1 MNPSFHIVR
10 RGRACRTHNRR
21 AVNRDSA
28 GRTSIDGLAR
38 RFRCRSITPVS
49 DRRGRIGIDVGGTF
63 TDAVI
68 VVDGHVRIAKV
79 RSTPERIESGFI
91 DGLRQLLQR
100 AGAEAGDVGYL
111 AHGSTVATNAI
122 VQRRLARTALITNQG
137 FRDVLTIGT
146 QMRSRV
152 YDLWTPE
159 PQPIVPRD
167 LCLGVGGRL
176 DAEGREVEPLDSD
189 SVRAAAAVL
198 RDRGVE
204 AVAVMLLF
212 SFINDDHERQ
222 VGEILAEELPGTV
235 VSLSSRVVPEF
246 REYVRASTTALN
258 ASLLPMMG
266 AYLGAVTDRVAG
278 EGVSVPLHMM
288 QTNGGVAPAA
298 RARELPIAL
307 SASGPAAGVIGGA
320 RLAELVGES
329 AALTFDMGGT
339 TADIGLV
346 IDGSPQRRFS
356 GEAAGMPINLP
367 QIDVLCIGSGG
378 GSIARVDRFGSL
390 TVGPAS
396 AGAEPGP
403 AAYGLGGLDATVT
416 DAHVVLGNLSAESA
430 LADGVPLDGELA
442 ERAVAVAVGAPLG
455 LGVEEAAVAIL
466 RIANAN
472 MANALR
478 VMTIARGHDPRRFAL
493 VAIGGAGPM
502 HACALADELGIP
514 RVVIPR
520 YPGVAAA
527 LGLLATD
534 IRHDLRRSWLQPT
547 AAIAPADLDAEFA
560 RLESEAADLLDTS
573 SSVTRS
579 FEFSHEL
586 DMRYRGQAYNLTVP
600 CAPRPVT
607 ADVIAAAE
615 AAFEE
620 EHRRLYD
627 YTPTVTETDIVTL
640 RLRALAR
647 IPDIDWTVA
656 EDGRRAAVAATRR
669 VYHGGW
675 REWAAAGRDAL
686 AQDDT
691 IASETIIEQEDTTVV
706 IPPGWSGRVG
716 AAGTLVLQRGAE

>member
-1 MNPSFHIVR
+1 
-10 RGRACRTHNRR
+10 
-21 AVNRDSA
+21 
-28 GRTSIDGLAR
+28 
-38 RFRCRSITPVS
+38 VS
-49 DRRGRIGIDVGGTF
+49 DKRGRIGIDVGGTF

-68 VVDGHVRIAKV
+68 VVDDGHVRIAKV
-79 RSTPERIESGFI
+79 RSTPERIEAGFM

-100 AGAEAGDVGYL
+100 AGAEAADVGYL

-122 VQRRLARTALITNQG
+122 VQRRLARTALITNEG
-137 FRDVLTIGT
+137 FRDVLAIGT
-146 QMRSRV
+146 QMRAHV

-159 PQPIVPRD
+159 PEPIVPRD
-167 LCLGVGGRL
+167 LCLGVRGRL
-176 DAEGREVEPLDSD
+176 DAAGDEVEPLDAG
-189 SVRAAAAVL
+189 SVRAAAAAL
-198 RDRGVE
+198 RARGVE

-212 SFINDDHERQ
+212 SFINDDHERR

-246 REYVRASTTALN
+246 REYVRASTTAIN
-258 ASLLPMMG
+258 ASLLPLMG
-266 AYLGAVTDRVAG
+266 AYLGAVTNEVAG

-356 GEAAGMPINLP
+356 GEAAGMPVNLP

-403 AAYGLGGLDATVT
+403 AAYGLGGEDATVT

-430 LADGVPLDGELA
+430 LADGVPLDRELA
-442 ERAVAVAVGAPLG
+442 ERAVVAAVGEPLG

-560 RLESEAADLLDTS
+560 RLESEAADLLETS
-573 SSVTRS
+573 ASVTTS
-579 FEFSHEL
+579 FELSHEL

-600 CAPRPVT
+600 FAPRPVT
-607 ADVIAAAE
+607 AEAILAAE
-615 AAFEE
+615 QAFQD

-627 YTPTVTETDIVTL
+627 YTPTVTETDVVTL

-656 EDGRRAAVAATRR
+656 EDGSRPAVAGARR

-675 REWAAAGRDAL
+675 RQWTATGRDQL

-691 IASETIIEQEDTTVV
+691 IAAETIIEQEDTTVV

-716 AAGTLVLQRGAE
+716 AAGTLLLQRGAD

>member
-1 MNPSFHIVR
+1 
-10 RGRACRTHNRR
+10 
-21 AVNRDSA
+21 
-28 GRTSIDGLAR
+28 
-38 RFRCRSITPVS
+38 VS
-49 DRRGRIGIDVGGTF
+49 DKRGRIGIDVGGTF

-68 VVDGHVRIAKV
+68 VVDDGHVRIAKV
-79 RSTPERIESGFI
+79 RSTPERIEAGFM
-91 DGLRQLLQR
+91 DGLRQLLER
-100 AGAEAGDVGYL
+100 AGAQAADVGYL

-122 VQRRLARTALITNQG
+122 VQRRLARTALITNEG
-137 FRDVLTIGT
+137 FRDVLSIGT
-146 QMRSRV
+146 QMRARV

-159 PQPIVPRD
+159 PEPIVPRD
-167 LCLGVGGRL
+167 LCLGVRGRL
-176 DAEGREVEPLDSD
+176 DAAGKEVEPLDAD
-189 SVRAAAAVL
+189 SVRAAAAAL

-212 SFINDDHERQ
+212 SFINDEHERR
-222 VGEILAEELPGTV
+222 VGDILAEELPGTV

-258 ASLLPMMG
+258 ASLLPLMG
-266 AYLGAVTDRVAG
+266 AYLGAVTDEVAG

-378 GSIARVDRFGSL
+378 GSIARVDQFGSL

-396 AGAEPGP
+396 AGADPGP
-403 AAYGLGGLDATVT
+403 AAYGLGGEDATVT

-430 LADGVPLDGELA
+430 LADGVPLDRELA
-442 ERAVAVAVGAPLG
+442 ERAVAAAVGEPLG

-547 AAIAPADLDAEFA
+547 AAITPANLDAEFA
-560 RLESEAADLLDTS
+560 RLEVEAADLLETS
-573 SSVTRS
+573 ASVTRS

-600 CAPRPVT
+600 FAPRPVT
-607 ADVIAAAE
+607 AESIAAAE
-615 AAFEE
+615 VAFEE

-656 EDGRRAAVAATRR
+656 EDGRRAAVAGTRR

-675 REWAAAGRDAL
+675 REWTAAGRDAL

-691 IASETIIEQEDTTVV
+691 IVAETIIEQEDTTVV
-706 IPPGWSGRVG
+706 LPPGWSGRVG
-716 AAGTLVLQRGAE
+716 AAGTLVLQREAD